1 MLNKIQTIFSEIRE
15 KMIISNLKFSNLI
28 VQDKTDNEAIKRG
41 LEHINHARTNDLH
54 QKFESM

>member
-1 MLNKIQTIFSEIRE
+1 
-15 KMIISNLKFSNLI
+15 MIISNLKFSNLI